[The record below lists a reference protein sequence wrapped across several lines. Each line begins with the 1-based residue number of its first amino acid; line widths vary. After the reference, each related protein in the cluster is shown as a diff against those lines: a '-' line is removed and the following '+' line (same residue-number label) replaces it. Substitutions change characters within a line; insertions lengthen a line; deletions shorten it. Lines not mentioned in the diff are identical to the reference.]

1 MGGPMGGPVG
11 WSQGVAPDYISA
23 FAATGGIGCHEQ
35 RQKFEAKGE
44 IDKAILLE
52 ALHAMAALNPLGF
65 KHGRVFHRFS

>member
-1 MGGPMGGPVG
+1 MAITG
-11 WSQGVAPDYISA
+11 WPEDVAPDYIAA

-52 ALHAMAALNPLGF
+52 ASAWDHGAAPL
-65 KHGRVFHRFS
+65 

>member
-1 MGGPMGGPVG
+1 MDPIGILNGPVHSSHG
-11 WSQGVAPDYISA
+11 QLQDVAPDYISA

-52 ALHAMAALNPLGF
+52 ARLLGQPWVN
-65 KHGRVFHRFS
+65 HGAP

>member
-1 MGGPMGGPVG
+1 
-11 WSQGVAPDYISA
+11 VAPDYIAA

-52 ALHAMAALNPLGF
+52 ASAWDHAAAPL
-65 KHGRVFHRFS
+65 